1 MALPSTETEEEE
13 MAICVIADNPK
24 GTVELYEQVMQRVA
38 QGGSLPP
45 EGAIFQVAGPSEPGW
60 RVVSVWD
67 SRDAF
72 DRFAAERLTPA
83 WKELGISHDDVEFT
97 IFEAHSYMAGD
108 MSGAVRGPAFAGTR
122 AG

>member
-1 MALPSTETEEEE
+1 MVRRAPTTEEAD

-45 EGAIFQVAGPSEPGW
+45 EGVIFQVAGPSEAGW
-60 RVVSVWD
+60 RVVSVWK
-67 SRDAF
+67 SREAF
-72 DRFAAERLTPA
+72 ERFAAERLAPA
-83 WKELGISHDDVEFT
+83 WQEVGISRDDVDFT
-97 IFEAHSYMAGD
+97 IFEAHSYLG
-108 MSGAVRGPAFAGTR
+108 GAVQGPAFASTR

>member
-1 MALPSTETEEEE
+1 

-38 QGGSLPP
+38 QGGGLPP
-45 EGAIFQVAGPSEPGW
+45 EGAIFQIAGPSEPGW
-60 RVVSVWD
+60 RVVSLWE
-67 SRDAF
+67 SREAF
-72 DRFAAERLTPA
+72 DRFAAERLAPA
-83 WKELGISHDDVEFT
+83 WNEAGISRDDVEFT

-108 MSGAVRGPAFAGTR
+108 MSGAVQASAFAGTK